1 MYPIFYILGRSI
13 LYTIN
18 KKARAKGFG
27 ISRCL
32 VVVNEFKE
40 GKFLRRLVNSPEL
53 GYKIFG
59 YVMLNGFAEKLEPS
73 LKIENLEQ
81 AANKENI
88 DTIIIYDEKI
98 DGFASLNNELVKNGL
113 SNLSEICEK
122 KNIKLK
128 LVSPETESILRFAYI
143 RDIGGIPLYI
153 PSRKKI
159 VRFRKY
165 LKRAF
170 DLILTPLL
178 IILLSPFYILTVI
191 AILLEDGLPILY
203 KQRRALISGKDEFDF
218 YKFRSMIKG
227 AENLQDELYEKN
239 KTSGGLFLLE
249 DDPRITKVG
258 KIIRRF
264 SIDELPQ
271 LMNVIKGEMSLVGPR
286 PLSLLDLNNIAPE
299 NKLGGFYKLRANAK
313 PGVTGLWQISGRR
326 TVSFKEMVLLD
337 LYYIENQ
344 SLALDLEILFETI
357 PVVLFGR
364 GAY

>member
-1 MYPIFYILGRSI
+1 MLARAV
-13 LYTIN
+13 LYTLN
-18 KKARAKGFG
+18 KKARSKGFG

-32 VVVNEFKE
+32 VIVNDLKE

-53 GYKIFG
+53 GYNIFG
-59 YVMLNGFAEKLEPS
+59 YIALNGLPEKLEPS
-73 LKIENLEQ
+73 FKIEDLSNIV
-81 AANKENI
+81 NKDRI

-98 DGFASLNNELVKNGL
+98 DGFASLNNELLRNGL
-113 SNLSEICEK
+113 SNLSEICEE

-159 VRFRKY
+159 TRLRNFT
-165 LKRAF
+165 KRAF
-170 DLILTPLL
+170 DLLATPLL
-178 IILLSPFYILTVI
+178 MILLSPLYILTVI
-191 AILLEDGLPILY
+191 AIMIEDGLPVLY
-203 KQRRALISGKDEFDF
+203 KQKRALISGKGEFDF

-227 AENLQDELYEKN
+227 AENMQAELYNRN

-286 PLSLLDLNNIAPE
+286 PLSLSDLNNIAPE
-299 NKLGGFYKLRANAK
+299 NRLGGFYKLRANAK

-344 SLALDLEILFETI
+344 SFALDLEILFETI